1 MNKQPAPAS
10 RIAYLDWAR
19 GMACLLMFQ
28 THCYDAWLGGPARQT
43 TFFRWTRLG
52 GSLPA
57 PTFLFLA
64 GVAVALVA
72 DRAMAKGATVRQV
85 SRATMRRGAQIFGLA
100 LLFRLQEFILGQPR
114 APWTDLLRV
123 DVLNIIGL
131 SLILLGAFF
140 GLVWPPTGAG
150 RARAGVT
157 AALIA
162 AAVAAVTP
170 PLWTTLRPQWLP
182 WFLESYING
191 AHIFDRPQP
200 YLFPLFPWAAFAF
213 AGFAAGCFLTSSWAR
228 RRDFAAV
235 AS

>member
-1 MNKQPAPAS
+1 
-10 RIAYLDWAR
+10 
-19 GMACLLMFQ
+19 MACLLMFQ
-28 THCYDAWLGGPARQT
+28 THCYDAWLGGVARQT
-43 TFFRWTRLG
+43 TFFHWTRLG

-72 DRAMAKGATVRQV
+72 DRAMAKGATVQQV

-140 GLVWPPTGAG
+140 GLMWPPQ
-150 RARAGVT
+150 RARAGRRAGVA

-162 AAVAAVTP
+162 AAVAA
-170 PLWTTLRPQWLP
+170 
-182 WFLESYING
+182 G
-191 AHIFDRPQP
+191 HA
-200 YLFPLFPWAAFAF
+200 
-213 AGFAAGCFLTSSWAR
+213 
-228 RRDFAAV
+228 AAV
-235 AS
+235 DHAAPALAALVPRVLHQRRAHLR